1 MDNFS
6 PGRRVPYD
14 HRSRGAVARLVRT
27 ERASVME
34 KSFPGIKIDGSE
46 GSMNELAESVSFEKL
61 LLRHNDPTDSFHLDA
76 HQVVSLGHQFSD
88 GVRFATFSTPSML
101 NNMARAKNC
110 KWQAQGHT
118 DGAFDWCGK
127 EIALIGF
134 GMNSM
139 GAHFNPVSFSI
150 VPLEIHPQRYDWEC
164 R

>member
-1 MDNFS
+1 
-6 PGRRVPYD
+6 
-14 HRSRGAVARLVRT
+14 
-27 ERASVME
+27 ME
-34 KSFPGIKIDGSE
+34 ETFPGIKIDGSE

-61 LLRHNDPTDSFHLDA
+61 LLRHNDPADSFHLDA

-118 DGAFDWCGK
+118 DGAFNWCGK

-139 GAHFNPVSFSI
+139 GAHFNLFRSASPIPNLRRALRIRTRQHVVACIQCTTLPPYAPTPNVDF
-150 VPLEIHPQRYDWEC
+150 VPRSHIR
-164 R
+164 